1 VLIVKVVE
9 AAAPVGVT
17 MLGEKL
23 QDAPVGRPE
32 QEKLTAW
39 LNPFDVVTAMVAV
52 PDWPTVTLSAAGD
65 AVKEKSG
72 ATAVPDKA
80 TVCGLPL
87 ALSAME
93 TEAVRVPVAV
103 GLKVTLIAQ
112 LALAASV
119 AAQVLV
125 SL

>member
-1 VLIVKVVE
+1 
-9 AAAPVGVT
+9 
-17 MLGEKL
+17 M
-23 QDAPVGRPE
+23 
-32 QEKLTAW
+32 
-39 LNPFDVVTAMVAV
+39 NPFDGVTVIVEVPDCPAVTLREAGEAFNAKSGVVAV
-52 PDWPTVTLSAAGD
+52 P
-65 AVKEKSG
+65 EI
-72 ATAVPDKA
+72 A